1 MAKDGNIVSF
11 ESLVGNKTAN
21 ESVEDTNSEKSSL
34 GVNTQQVHQVYTNE
48 FNTPVEEP
56 EAQEEPE
63 VQKVLAEEPKDW
75 EKMFK
80 DTQAAYTKSRQEIAA
95 LKTKAAALEAEL
107 NKQGYEIEPEV
118 AEELEMLKYSDP
130 EAWRQKLNAIEASKA
145 KAIDSKIAYEVETER
160 RTQLL
165 NEYNQANPSYQIN
178 DYVAQ
183 NVLPGSF
190 LRRLDA
196 GELTF
201 EGFIAEASDYLKR
214 VKIGPGNSEKA
225 GKPNPMRVLDGG
237 SSPTPNGTD
246 NDVSYQDAIF

>member
-11 ESLVGNKTAN
+11 ESLVGTKVAD
-21 ESVEDTNSEKSSL
+21 EKVEDTNSEKSSL
-34 GVNTQQVHQVYTNE
+34 GVDTQQVHQVYTSE
-48 FNTPVEEP
+48 FDTPVEEP
-56 EAQEEPE
+56 EAQEEPVE
-63 VQKVLAEEPKDW
+63 EPVEEPKDW

-118 AEELEMLKYSDP
+118 AEELEMLKYTDP

-165 NEYNQANPSYQIN
+165 NEYNQANPNYQIN

-214 VKIGPGNSEKA
+214 VKIGPGKSEKA